1 MNQKNKDF
9 RSQLSTF
16 LQDKQNSY
24 IRHLIVSK
32 DTIEISLLQGKIQA
46 LQMVEEEMKNIKVTV
61 HLD

>member
-24 IRHLIVSK
+24 IRSLIVSK